1 MRIIHTGQL
10 SRLGTAEGRC
20 WDIAGT
26 LLGRCCYEDA
36 GAVKCNGATLAMA
49 PLDFCSLAEDD
60 RMMDHE
66 AELEAAIN
74 LSTGQTTAAVRAASA
89 TPTTNGVPH
98 EDVADI
104 TAQTPLGSSKTQQL
118 HLQLQQRAAAAVAAA
133 SSAGGWP
140 GGGDVKGGGGLPQ
153 SGATGGGVGG
163 GGTSPDLSP
172 LLVMNSLA
180 QQQVQQ
186 LLQQQLLSPAQL
198 QQILATQQ
206 QTFLFQ
212 QQQHQQQQQQQKQ
225 LETVIPHLQE
235 QLQFIMVQ
243 QSQVLQQLNGLNSGS
258 SSGAHGGAA
267 IASQDASPGGGG
279 GKGSASGKPGR
290 QQLQLQLQ
298 QLALQQHQIMQQL
311 QISHRQYLL
320 GLPPFL
326 LPQALNTDLQGLWKD
341 GVTSGLDVDGGPLKG
356 LNGLLGSAAA
366 AVAAQQQS
374 QQQQQHAPPPVA
386 PPSLVGGGGGVPAPH
401 PPTSSSSA
409 RLVNG
414 NNTVLQSALQGLQ
427 QSHQQSH
434 QQQQQH
440 SSSLPCHAGNEPGSA
455 SSSPSTFQQQLGK
468 EERSSGA
475 SGASSGH
482 ALYGH
487 GVCKWPGCDAECED
501 YQAFVKH
508 LNTEHQLDD
517 RSTAQAR
524 VQMQVVSQLELQLDK
539 ERDRLQSMMAHLH
552 MKPPNGSSSGSG
564 NKDSPFASCSPPPP
578 ASSSV
583 CLQLLSSTPKP
594 ATSSPQALLPIS
606 PSPPPLTMSS
616 PLMTSRL
623 LGLPSST
630 QAPPGPIRR
639 RLSDKGVS
647 PLSGMEL
654 ASLPDSPIR
663 RRVAERANLDI
674 TEEIQRN
681 REFYKSA
688 DVRPPFTY
696 ASLIRQAIIES
707 PDKQLT
713 LNEIY
718 NWFQN
723 TFCYFR
729 RNAATWKNAV
739 RHNLSLHKCFMRVE
753 NVKGAVW
760 TVDEIEF
767 YKRRPQ
773 RLQDRI
779 AGGLPVPSQQV
790 GQRSVRSPTLQQS
803 PGLYGE
809 SLNASLQAALAES
822 NLSFLS
828 AAISGTAVST
838 AASIAGGVV
847 MPGAR
852 PPSAGNGPLSSPIVS
867 SGGLLSVPPLHGGSA
882 ADAAERFVAG
892 MLGQGL
898 PGERLTSNGVHI
910 KQEPVV
916 EEPSSDLEEP
926 MEATPDQLVT
936 GSVLEDDLGSD
947 EAPRPSD
954 GLDAALG
961 GRDSATE
968 REDNEEAEDLSLSS
982 STTTPCE
989 TPVSNST

>member
-1 MRIIHTGQL
+1 MSLYDGLGLDSKDKGPRDQKADLAGWSSGIKLLQSQLQLKKAAMTQPRRDVVRKGSAIMAPVMDLKSRRDDPDDMPPPPAIFAQAREGPNTASLLGGDWDVRLEYDPLWPNDYEKLTKERRERKEKEDRKHDDRKRRDKGDRDRDRDRDKDRPPVDDTSPPRPSRAGLTGAAIAPPPSLVQDTGGRDDPGSPRPGIGSGSVAQRIMARYGYKAGQGLGKQEQGMSQALQVEKTSKRGGKIIH
-10 SRLGTAEGRC
+10 EK
-20 WDIAGT
+20 DIAKEP
-26 LLGRCCYEDA
+26 LPPP
-36 GAVKCNGATLAMA
+36 A
-49 PLDFCSLAEDD
+49 PPMPPP
-60 RMMDHE
+60 MM
-66 AELEAAIN
+66 
-74 LSTGQTTAAVRAASA
+74 GPPPSA
-89 TPTTNGVPH
+89 T
-98 EDVADI
+98 
-104 TAQTPLGSSKTQQL
+104 S
-118 HLQLQQRAAAAVAAA
+118 
-133 SSAGGWP
+133 
-140 GGGDVKGGGGLPQ
+140 
-153 SGATGGGVGG
+153 
-163 GGTSPDLSP
+163 
-172 LLVMNSLA
+172 
-180 QQQVQQ
+180 
-186 LLQQQLLSPAQL
+186 
-198 QQILATQQ
+198 
-206 QTFLFQ
+206 
-212 QQQHQQQQQQQKQ
+212 QQQQQQQ
-225 LETVIPHLQE
+225 H
-235 QLQFIMVQ
+235 
-243 QSQVLQQLNGLNSGS
+243 
-258 SSGAHGGAA
+258 
-267 IASQDASPGGGG
+267 
-279 GKGSASGKPGR
+279 SASMGS
-290 QQLQLQLQ
+290 LC
-298 QLALQQHQIMQQL
+298 H
-311 QISHRQYLL
+311 
-320 GLPPFL
+320 
-326 LPQALNTDLQGLWKD
+326 
-341 GVTSGLDVDGGPLKG
+341 GP
-356 LNGLLGSAAA
+356 
-366 AVAAQQQS
+366 
-374 QQQQQHAPPPVA
+374 
-386 PPSLVGGGGGVPAPH
+386 
-401 PPTSSSSA
+401 
-409 RLVNG
+409 
-414 NNTVLQSALQGLQ
+414 
-427 QSHQQSH
+427 
-434 QQQQQH
+434 
-440 SSSLPCHAGNEPGSA
+440 NETGSA

-475 SGASSGH
+475 SGANSGH

-552 MKPPNGSSSGSG
+552 MKPPNGSPSGSG
-564 NKDSPFASCSPPPP
+564 NKDS
-578 ASSSV
+578 
-583 CLQLLSSTPKP
+583 LLSSTPKP

-606 PSPPPLTMSS
+606 PSPPPLAMSS

-630 QAPPGPIRR
+630 QAPGSGPIRR

-647 PLSGMEL
+647 PLSGMEI

-790 GQRSVRSPTLQQS
+790 GQRSVRSPNLQQS

-852 PPSAGNGPLSSPIVS
+852 PPSAGNGPLSSPVVS
-867 SGGLLSVPPLHGGSA
+867 SGGLLPAAPQLHGDA
-882 ADAAERFVAG
+882 AAAERFVAG

-898 PGERLTSNGVHI
+898 AGERLTSNGVHI

-954 GLDAALG
+954 GMDAAIG

>member
-1 MRIIHTGQL
+1 
-10 SRLGTAEGRC
+10 
-20 WDIAGT
+20 
-26 LLGRCCYEDA
+26 
-36 GAVKCNGATLAMA
+36 
-49 PLDFCSLAEDD
+49 
-60 RMMDHE
+60 
-66 AELEAAIN
+66 AA
-74 LSTGQTTAAVRAASA
+74 AAS
-89 TPTTNGVPH
+89 GGWG
-98 EDVADI
+98 DVAAK
-104 TAQTPLGSSKTQQL
+104 TGLGSSPT
-118 HLQLQQRAAAAVAAA
+118 
-133 SSAGGWP
+133 GP
-140 GGGDVKGGGGLPQ
+140 GT
-153 SGATGGGVGG
+153 AT
-163 GGTSPDLSP
+163 PDLSP

-180 QQQVQQ
+180 QQQMQQ
-186 LLQQQLLSPAQL
+186 ILQQQVLSPSQL
-198 QQILATQQ
+198 QQILTTQQ

-243 QSQVLQQLNGLNSGS
+243 QSQVLQQLNGLNSSGS
-258 SSGAHGGAA
+258 GGGGGSHGAGSA
-267 IASQDASPGGGG
+267 IASQDSSPGA
-279 GKGSASGKPGR
+279 KSSAKPGR

-326 LPQALNTDLQGLWKD
+326 LPQALNADLQGLWKD
-341 GVTSGLDVDGGPLKG
+341 GVTSALEDNGGGGSGPLKG
-356 LNGLLGSAAA
+356 LNGLLSSASG
-366 AVAAQQQS
+366 QS
-374 QQQQQHAPPPVA
+374 PNLNAGGLPPC
-386 PPSLVGGGGGVPAPH
+386 
-401 PPTSSSSA
+401 SSSSSRA
-409 RLVNG
+409 VNG
-414 NNTVLQSALQGLQ
+414 STVLQSALQGLSSQ
-427 QSHQQSH
+427 QQHH
-434 QQQQQH
+434 QQQQQQQQQQH
-440 SSSLPCHAGNEPGSA
+440 GSMPCHSDLLGSAGSA
-455 SSSPSTFQQQLGK
+455 SSSPSTFQQLGK
-468 EERSSGA
+468 EERSS
-475 SGASSGH
+475 SASSSH
-482 ALYGH
+482 SLYGH

-508 LNTEHQLDD
+508 LNMEHQLDD

-552 MKPPNGSSSGSG
+552 MKPPNGSSSGSSG
-564 NKDSPFASCSPPPP
+564 KD
-578 ASSSV
+578 
-583 CLQLLSSTPKP
+583 LLLSSTPKP
-594 ATSSPQALLPIS
+594 ATSSPQALPVMSI
-606 PSPPPLTMSS
+606 SPPPLTMTTAAS

-630 QAPPGPIRR
+630 QATSAGPIRR

-647 PLSGMEL
+647 PLSGMEV

-790 GQRSVRSPTLQQS
+790 GQRSVRSPTLQQN

-838 AASIAGGVV
+838 AASIAGVPNV
-847 MPGAR
+847 MPGPR
-852 PPSAGNGPLSSPIVS
+852 PSSVGNGPLSGTLSLPPVS
-867 SGGLLSVPPLHGGSA
+867 G
-882 ADAAERFVAG
+882 ADSAAERFVAG
-892 MLGQGL
+892 MLGQGF
-898 PGERLTSNGVHI
+898 PGERLSSNGVHI
-910 KQEPVV
+910 KQEPEV
-916 EEPSSDLEEP
+916 EEPSSDLEEQ
-926 MEATPDQLVT
+926 METSDQLVT
-936 GSVLEDDLGSD
+936 ASMVEEADGGEELRPSEGPSLESAPQDGADREDD
-947 EAPRPSD
+947 
-954 GLDAALG
+954 
-961 GRDSATE
+961 
-968 REDNEEAEDLSLSS
+968 EEAEDLSLSS

>member
-1 MRIIHTGQL
+1 
-10 SRLGTAEGRC
+10 
-20 WDIAGT
+20 
-26 LLGRCCYEDA
+26 
-36 GAVKCNGATLAMA
+36 
-49 PLDFCSLAEDD
+49 
-60 RMMDHE
+60 
-66 AELEAAIN
+66 
-74 LSTGQTTAAVRAASA
+74 
-89 TPTTNGVPH
+89 
-98 EDVADI
+98 
-104 TAQTPLGSSKTQQL
+104 
-118 HLQLQQRAAAAVAAA
+118 
-133 SSAGGWP
+133 
-140 GGGDVKGGGGLPQ
+140 
-153 SGATGGGVGG
+153 
-163 GGTSPDLSP
+163 
-172 LLVMNSLA
+172 
-180 QQQVQQ
+180 
-186 LLQQQLLSPAQL
+186 
-198 QQILATQQ
+198 
-206 QTFLFQ
+206 
-212 QQQHQQQQQQQKQ
+212 
-225 LETVIPHLQE
+225 
-235 QLQFIMVQ
+235 MVQ

-267 IASQDASPGGGG
+267 IASQDASPGG

-366 AVAAQQQS
+366 AVAAQQQ
-374 QQQQQHAPPPVA
+374 QQQQQQQAQQHAPPG
-386 PPSLVGGGGGVPAPH
+386 PPPLGVPTAQH
-401 PPTSSSSA
+401 PPTTSSSGS

-427 QSHQQSH
+427 SH
-434 QQQQQH
+434 QQQQQQQSQQH
-440 SSSLPCHAGNEPGSA
+440 ASAGGPLCHGGNEAGGSA

-564 NKDSPFASCSPPPP
+564 NKDSPFASCSPPP
-578 ASSSV
+578 SSV

-594 ATSSPQALLPIS
+594 ATSSPQSLLPIS

-630 QAPPGPIRR
+630 QAPGSGPIRR

-647 PLSGMEL
+647 PLSGMEI

-867 SGGLLSVPPLHGGSA
+867 SGGLLPAPQLHGA
-882 ADAAERFVAG
+882 AGDAAERFVAG

-954 GLDAALG
+954 GIDAAI

>member
-1 MRIIHTGQL
+1 
-10 SRLGTAEGRC
+10 
-20 WDIAGT
+20 
-26 LLGRCCYEDA
+26 
-36 GAVKCNGATLAMA
+36 
-49 PLDFCSLAEDD
+49 
-60 RMMDHE
+60 
-66 AELEAAIN
+66 
-74 LSTGQTTAAVRAASA
+74 
-89 TPTTNGVPH
+89 
-98 EDVADI
+98 
-104 TAQTPLGSSKTQQL
+104 TPLGTTKTQQL
-118 HLQLQQRAAAAVAAA
+118 QLQLQQRAAAAVAAA
-133 SSAGGWP
+133 AAASGGWEVAAKTGLGASPTGP
-140 GGGDVKGGGGLPQ
+140 G
-153 SGATGGGVGG
+153 T
-163 GGTSPDLSP
+163 PDLSP

-180 QQQVQQ
+180 QQQMQQ
-186 LLQQQLLSPAQL
+186 ILQQQVLSPSQL
-198 QQILATQQ
+198 QQILTTQQ

-212 QQQHQQQQQQQKQ
+212 QQASVPTDTQR
-225 LETVIPHLQE
+225 TVRLD
-235 QLQFIMVQ
+235 
-243 QSQVLQQLNGLNSGS
+243 S
-258 SSGAHGGAA
+258 
-267 IASQDASPGGGG
+267 SPGA
-279 GKGSASGKPGR
+279 KSSAKPGR

-326 LPQALNTDLQGLWKD
+326 LPQALNADLQGLWKD
-341 GVTSGLDVDGGPLKG
+341 GVTSALEDGGGPLKG
-356 LNGLLGSAAA
+356 LNGLL
-366 AVAAQQQS
+366 
-374 QQQQQHAPPPVA
+374 
-386 PPSLVGGGGGVPAPH
+386 
-401 PPTSSSSA
+401 SSA
-409 RLVNG
+409 SGQSPTLTTG
-414 NNTVLQSALQGLQ
+414 VL
-427 QSHQQSH
+427 
-434 QQQQQH
+434 
-440 SSSLPCHAGNEPGSA
+440 PPA
-455 SSSPSTFQQQLGK
+455 SSSHS
-468 EERSSGA
+468 
-475 SGASSGH
+475 
-482 ALYGH
+482 LYGH

-508 LNTEHQLDD
+508 LNMEHQLDD

-552 MKPPNGSSSGSG
+552 MKPPNGSSSGSSG
-564 NKDSPFASCSPPPP
+564 KD
-578 ASSSV
+578 
-583 CLQLLSSTPKP
+583 LLLSSTPKP
-594 ATSSPQALLPIS
+594 ATSSPQALPVMSI
-606 PSPPPLTMSS
+606 SPPPLTMTTAAS

-630 QAPPGPIRR
+630 QATSAGPIRR

-647 PLSGMEL
+647 PLSGMEV

-790 GQRSVRSPTLQQS
+790 GQRSVRSPTLQQN

-838 AASIAGGVV
+838 AASIAGVPNV
-847 MPGAR
+847 MPGPR
-852 PPSAGNGPLSSPIVS
+852 PSSVGNGPLSGALV
-867 SGGLLSVPPLHGGSA
+867 LPPVAG
-882 ADAAERFVAG
+882 ADNAAERFVAG
-892 MLGQGL
+892 MLGQGF
-898 PGERLTSNGVHI
+898 PGERLPSNGVHI
-910 KQEPVV
+910 KQEPEV
-916 EEPSSDLEEP
+916 EEPSSDLEEQ
-926 MEATPDQLVT
+926 METSDQLVT
-936 GSVLEDDLGSD
+936 ASMVEEADGSE
-947 EAPRPSD
+947 EPRPSEGPSLESIPQD
-954 GLDAALG
+954 GAD
-961 GRDSATE
+961 
-968 REDNEEAEDLSLSS
+968 REDEEEAEDLSLSS

>member
-1 MRIIHTGQL
+1 
-10 SRLGTAEGRC
+10 
-20 WDIAGT
+20 
-26 LLGRCCYEDA
+26 
-36 GAVKCNGATLAMA
+36 
-49 PLDFCSLAEDD
+49 
-60 RMMDHE
+60 MMDHE

-74 LSTGQTTAAVRAASA
+74 LSTAQATTAVRAQSA
-89 TPTTNGVPH
+89 TPTTNGVLH
-98 EDVADI
+98 EDVAD
-104 TAQTPLGSSKTQQL
+104 ATPQ
-118 HLQLQQRAAAAVAAA
+118 VAAKTGLGA
-133 SSAGGWP
+133 SPTGP
-140 GGGDVKGGGGLPQ
+140 G
-153 SGATGGGVGG
+153 T
-163 GGTSPDLSP
+163 PDLSP

-180 QQQVQQ
+180 QQQMQQ
-186 LLQQQLLSPAQL
+186 ILQQQVLSPSQL
-198 QQILATQQ
+198 QQILTTQQ

-212 QQQHQQQQQQQKQ
+212 QQASHQQQQQQQKQ

-243 QSQVLQQLNGLNSGS
+243 QSQVLQQLNGLNSSGS
-258 SSGAHGGAA
+258 GGGGGSHGAGSA
-267 IASQDASPGGGG
+267 IASQDSSPGA
-279 GKGSASGKPGR
+279 KSSAKPGR

-326 LPQALNTDLQGLWKD
+326 LPQGEVW
-341 GVTSGLDVDGGPLKG
+341 LKPQ
-356 LNGLLGSAAA
+356 SHYKASHKR
-366 AVAAQQQS
+366 QS
-374 QQQQQHAPPPVA
+374 QACFFLCMTVTLVMLNSLQTSSRIISSSCLRRNSASFIWCVRLGFPSQLKDEMRNHAVVTCSGTGTNESEL
-386 PPSLVGGGGGVPAPH
+386 PPSILSTPRNLSFAREDKLPARHSLATSANSSIRRRMDLSKAQGVAFPKRNVPH
-401 PPTSSSSA
+401 GALKWWCPQYNRRDIVTEFELSA
-409 RLVNG
+409 MNSFIARAEDNG
-414 NNTVLQSALQGLQ
+414 FV
-427 QSHQQSH
+427 
-434 QQQQQH
+434 
-440 SSSLPCHAGNEPGSA
+440 
-455 SSSPSTFQQQLGK
+455 F
-468 EERSSGA
+468 
-475 SGASSGH
+475 SGASSYKNSRMPSLLFMVVTDARFPLVRYSLIRLAVVI
-482 ALYGH
+482 AL
-487 GVCKWPGCDAECED
+487 PSPMRPRP
-501 YQAFVKH
+501 
-508 LNTEHQLDD
+508 TMEHQP
-517 RSTAQAR
+517 RT
-524 VQMQVVSQLELQLDK
+524 
-539 ERDRLQSMMAHLH
+539 
-552 MKPPNGSSSGSG
+552 
-564 NKDSPFASCSPPPP
+564 FIPPPP
-578 ASSSV
+578 PPRPSKILPSEFLNIHRSYRCNDDSSR
-583 CLQLLSSTPKP
+583 T
-594 ATSSPQALLPIS
+594 
-606 PSPPPLTMSS
+606 LTMS
-616 PLMTSRL
+616 
-623 LGLPSST
+623 GT
-630 QAPPGPIRR
+630 Q
-639 RLSDKGVS
+639 RLSC
-647 PLSGMEL
+647 MEV

-790 GQRSVRSPTLQQS
+790 GQRSVRSPTLQQN

-838 AASIAGGVV
+838 AASIAGVPNV
-847 MPGAR
+847 MPGPR
-852 PPSAGNGPLSSPIVS
+852 PSSVGNGPLSGALV
-867 SGGLLSVPPLHGGSA
+867 LPPVAG
-882 ADAAERFVAG
+882 ADNAAERFVAG
-892 MLGQGL
+892 MLGQGF
-898 PGERLTSNGVHI
+898 PGERLPSNGVHI
-910 KQEPVV
+910 KQEPEV
-916 EEPSSDLEEP
+916 EEPSSDLEEQ
-926 MEATPDQLVT
+926 METSDQLVT
-936 GSVLEDDLGSD
+936 ASMVEEADGSE
-947 EAPRPSD
+947 EPRPSEGPSLESIPQD
-954 GLDAALG
+954 GAD
-961 GRDSATE
+961 
-968 REDNEEAEDLSLSS
+968 REDEEEAEDLSLSS

>member
-1 MRIIHTGQL
+1 MILRAPFEPSSYPTKM
-10 SRLGTAEGRC
+10 
-20 WDIAGT
+20 T
-26 LLGRCCYEDA
+26 LED
-36 GAVKCNGATLAMA
+36 
-49 PLDFCSLAEDD
+49 E

-74 LSTGQTTAAVRAASA
+74 LSTGQTTAAVRASSA
-89 TPTTNGVPH
+89 TPTTNGVAH
-98 EDVADI
+98 EDDI
-104 TAQTPLGSSKTQQL
+104 TAQTPLGTSKTQQL

-140 GGGDVKGGGGLPQ
+140 GGGDSKGALPQ
-153 SGATGGGVGG
+153 GAGGTGNAGSGAPMGASG

-258 SSGAHGGAA
+258 SSSHGGAA
-267 IASQDASPGGGG
+267 IASQDASPGG

-341 GVTSGLDVDGGPLKG
+341 GVASSLDVDGGPLKG

-366 AVAAQQQS
+366 AAAVAAQQQQQQS
-374 QQQQQHAPPPVA
+374 QQQQQQQQHAPPG
-386 PPSLVGGGGGVPAPH
+386 PPPPLGMPTSQH
-401 PPTSSSSA
+401 PPTSQQSSGA

-427 QSHQQSH
+427 SSH
-434 QQQQQH
+434 QQQQQQQLQQQQQH
-440 SSSLPCHAGNEPGSA
+440 SASMGSLCHGPNETGSA

-475 SGASSGH
+475 SGANSGH

-552 MKPPNGSSSGSG
+552 MKPPNGSPSGSG
-564 NKDSPFASCSPPPP
+564 NKDSPFASCSPP
-578 ASSSV
+578 SSSV

-606 PSPPPLTMSS
+606 PSPPPLAMSS

-630 QAPPGPIRR
+630 QAPGSGPIRR

-647 PLSGMEL
+647 PLSGMEI

-790 GQRSVRSPTLQQS
+790 GQRSVRSPNLQQS

-852 PPSAGNGPLSSPIVS
+852 PPSAGNGPLSSPVVS
-867 SGGLLSVPPLHGGSA
+867 SGGLLPAAPQLHGDA
-882 ADAAERFVAG
+882 AAAERFVAG

-898 PGERLTSNGVHI
+898 AGERLTSNGVHI

-954 GLDAALG
+954 GMDAAIG